1 MQRHSMA
8 ASLFLDETGNTNN
21 TMINTTTSN
30 TNNTFL
36 PRGMSFVMYIAAI
49 DVAYNEEDESI
60 SNEVHSA
67 STPSST
73 LASRKSV
80 NNINNNNNMN
90 NNNNSVDEF
99 GRDSVQR
106 ASQAASSVGGT
117 IPTPRHSYEEGT
129 NSFHFI
135 QHGP

>member
-8 ASLFLDETGNTNN
+8 TSLFLDETGNTNN

-80 NNINNNNNMN
+80 NNINNNK
-90 NNNNSVDEF
+90 
-99 GRDSVQR
+99 Q
-106 ASQAASSVGGT
+106 Q
-117 IPTPRHSYEEGT
+117 
-129 NSFHFI
+129 
-135 QHGP
+135 